1 MKTFLRHP
9 VSNKHFFLFTIL
21 FYCSFPFNAWSQYEH
36 PLFTSNMMVEAKFN
50 YGFFYA
56 QHLELHLF
64 DSHVPAFEINLQ
76 QVTYG
81 KHPWEIAFGYPLI
94 GVSFWYSSL
103 SNSPYLGNAYAIFPY
118 LNFPLYRH
126 RDFSFNFRFGLGLG
140 YLTKKFDRLTN
151 YKDLA
156 IGSHFNAAVS
166 LMFEI
171 RYKLNGRLTLSGGI
185 NFQHFSNGSLKL
197 PNYGLNIPLV
207 NAGVAYRLVRE
218 NKNLVDHVYP
228 PIEPFEAILK
238 QHIEF
243 NIGGAIGFKNMQA
256 VYGQN
261 FTVYHFY
268 ENTFFPVS
276 RKSQVG
282 FGFDLSYDGSHV
294 KILELAGDT
303 VTNKLLIL
311 RPGTNAA
318 YKLLMGKLAF
328 VFNLGYYLGGKE
340 KSNGPF
346 YEKLSAQYN
355 ISKNILDRKSVV

>member
-1 MKTFLRHP
+1 
-9 VSNKHFFLFTIL
+9 
-21 FYCSFPFNAWSQYEH
+21 
-36 PLFTSNMMVEAKFN
+36 MMVEGKIN

-56 QHLELHLF
+56 QHLELQLF
-64 DSHVPAFEINLQ
+64 NAHVTAFEINLQ

-81 KHPWEIAFGYPLI
+81 KHKWEIAFGYPLI
-94 GVSFWYSSL
+94 GVSFWYSAL
-103 SNSPYLGNAYAIFPY
+103 HNSPYLGSAYALFPFM
-118 LNFPLYRH
+118 NFPLYRH
-126 RDFSFNFRFGLGLG
+126 RDLSFNFRFGIGLG

-151 YKDLA
+151 YKNLA

-166 LMFEI
+166 LMFEL
-171 RYKLNGRLTLSGGI
+171 RYKLSGRFTLSGGI

-207 NAGVAYRLVRE
+207 NLGIAYRLVRE
-218 NKNLVDHVYP
+218 NKNLVDHIYP
-228 PIEPFEAILK
+228 PIEPFEAIIR
-238 QHIEF
+238 HDIEF

-261 FTVYHFY
+261 YKVFHIY

-282 FGFDLSYDGSHV
+282 FGFDLSYDQSQV

-303 VTNKLLIL
+303 VTNKLTVL

-318 YKLLMGKLAF
+318 YQLMMGKLAF

-340 KSNGPF
+340 KSLGPF
-346 YEKLSAQYN
+346 YEKLSVQYN
-355 ISKNILDRKSVV
+355 FAKNLFASVMLKVHFGRADYIGWGVGYRFLTYYGEKTIK

>member
-1 MKTFLRHP
+1 
-9 VSNKHFFLFTIL
+9 
-21 FYCSFPFNAWSQYEH
+21 
-36 PLFTSNMMVEAKFN
+36 MMIEAKIN

-64 DSHVPAFEINLQ
+64 DTHVPAFEVNLQ

-81 KHPWEIAFGYPLI
+81 RHKWEIAFGYPMI

-103 SNSPYLGNAYAIFPY
+103 RNSPYLGSAYALFPY
-118 LNFPLYRH
+118 MNFPLYHH
-126 RDFSFNFRFGLGLG
+126 RNFMFNFRFGLGVG

-151 YKDLA
+151 YKNLA
-156 IGSHFNAAVS
+156 IGSHINAAVS
-166 LMFEI
+166 LMLEF
-171 RYKLNGRLTLSGGI
+171 RYKLNGRFTLSGGI

-197 PNYGLNIPLV
+197 PNYGLNIPLI
-207 NAGVAYRLVRE
+207 NAGIAYRLVRE
-218 NKNLVDHVYP
+218 NKYLIEHIYP
-228 PIEPFEAILK
+228 PVEPFEAILR
-238 QHIEF
+238 HNIEF

-256 VYGQN
+256 VYGEN

-294 KILELAGDT
+294 KILELSGDT
-303 VTNKLLIL
+303 VKNKLLIL

-318 YKLLMGKLAF
+318 YELLMGKLGF
-328 VFNLGYYLGGKE
+328 IFNLGYYLGGKE
-340 KSNGPF
+340 TSNGPF
-346 YEKLSAQYN
+346 YEKLSVQYN
-355 ISKNILDRKSVV
+355 FAKNIFASVMLKVHFGRADYIGWGFGYRFLTFYGKKTVK